1 LINHSLEQKI
11 GKSIQFKGG
20 SKLSYLAFA
29 NDLLLFAKVNLEHVD
44 AMKKILDNFYTSL
57 GQKVNV
63 DKIGIFLFTNTHSNI
78 RDDII
83 HKLDFQRMMDL
94 GKYLGVP
101 LHHDKVSKQN
111 HHLLLTKLIK
121 G

>member
-1 LINHSLEQKI
+1 MINHSLEQKI
-11 GKSIQFKGG
+11 WKSIQFKGG

-63 DKIGIFLFTNTHSNI
+63 DKIAFS
-78 RDDII
+78 II
-83 HKLDFQRMMDL
+83 PYSL
-94 GKYLGVP
+94 
-101 LHHDKVSKQN
+101 N
-111 HHLLLTKLIK
+111 HI
-121 G
+121 